1 MWGVFKKKAVIK
13 DNTEDTILQDIEG
26 KRKGGFVGEF
36 CTYEQ
41 VLWKKH
47 LQAAECVSSSG
58 VNTKQTYLRT
68 KQTSTS
74 ELPKYSFQKKKSL

>member
-13 DNTEDTILQDIEG
+13 DNTEDTISQDIEG

-41 VLWKKH
+41 VL
-47 LQAAECVSSSG
+47 
-58 VNTKQTYLRT
+58 
-68 KQTSTS
+68 
-74 ELPKYSFQKKKSL
+74 